1 MNREEVQ
8 LLGFEIVAYAGDAR
22 SKILEALTAAQ
33 EGEYDKAESLIEEGN
48 QCIADA
54 HRAQTSLLQKEAQGD
69 DIAYSVTMMHGQD
82 HLMTTILLKDL
93 MKHLIELY
101 KRKS

>member
-1 MNREEVQ
+1 MERESLILERDRHIMNREEVQ

-22 SKILEALTAAQ
+22 SKFLEALTAAQ

-54 HRAQTSLLQKEAQGD
+54 HRAQTSLLQK
-69 DIAYSVTMMHGQD
+69 SSRRRHC
-82 HLMTTILLKDL
+82 L
-93 MKHLIELY
+93 
-101 KRKS
+101 

>member
-1 MNREEVQ
+1 MERESLILERDRHIMNREEVQ

-22 SKILEALTAAQ
+22 SKFLEALTAAQ

-54 HRAQTSLLQKEAQGD
+54 HRAQTSLLQKKLKE
-69 DIAYSVTMMHGQD
+69 
-82 HLMTTILLKDL
+82 TTLL
-93 MKHLIELY
+93 IV
-101 KRKS
+101 